1 MRLPSYIEEPFEEW
15 RASFR
20 FYVETTVRFSETD
33 MFGHMNN
40 VTPFVYFE
48 EARIAFFQKT
58 GIVDKRIKRVKET
71 ITVVANL
78 QCDYIK
84 QVEIGERLRVYVK
97 PEKVGSSSLILHYL
111 GENEQQEPC
120 FTGSVTMVQINKE
133 TGAAV
138 PFTEEEKET
147 FQAQRNG

>member
-1 MRLPSYIEEPFEEW
+1 MRVPSYIVEPFEEW
-15 RASFR
+15 KTSFR

-58 GIVDKRIKRVKET
+58 GLVDKRMKRVKDT

-111 GENEQQEPC
+111 GENEQQDPC
-120 FTGSVTMVQINKE
+120 FTGVVTMVQINQE
-133 TGAAV
+133 TGAPV
-138 PFTEEEKET
+138 SFTEEEKET
-147 FQAQRNG
+147 FHAQRN

>member
-1 MRLPSYIEEPFEEW
+1 MRVPSYIEEPFEQW

-58 GIVDKRIKRVKET
+58 GLVDKRMKRGKET

-78 QCDYIK
+78 QCDYIQ

-111 GENEQQEPC
+111 GENEQKEPC
-120 FTGSVTMVQINKE
+120 FIGSVTMVQISKE
-133 TGAAV
+133 TNAPI
-138 PFTEEEKET
+138 PFTEKEKEA
-147 FQAQRNG
+147 FQDQRN

>member
-1 MRLPSYIEEPFEEW
+1 MRLPSYIEAPFEEW

-58 GIVDKRIKRVKET
+58 GIVDKRMKRVRET
-71 ITVVANL
+71 MTVVANL

-120 FTGSVTMVQINKE
+120 FTRLSHH
-133 TGAAV
+133 GA
-138 PFTEEEKET
+138 
-147 FQAQRNG
+147 N

>member
-1 MRLPSYIEEPFEEW
+1 MRPPSYIEEPFEEW

-58 GIVDKRIKRVKET
+58 GIVDKRMKRARET

-84 QVEIGERLRVYVK
+84 QVEIGERRV
-97 PEKVGSSSLILHYL
+97 
-111 GENEQQEPC
+111 C
-120 FTGSVTMVQINKE
+120 M
-133 TGAAV
+133 
-138 PFTEEEKET
+138 
-147 FQAQRNG
+147 

>member
-58 GIVDKRIKRVKET
+58 GLVDKRMKRKRET

-120 FTGSVTMVQINKE
+120 FTGAVTMVQIDKR
-133 TGAAV
+133 TSKPV
-138 PFTEEEKET
+138 PFAVEEKEV
-147 FQAQRNG
+147 FKLYIKV

>member
-1 MRLPSYIEEPFEEW
+1 M
-15 RASFR
+15 
-20 FYVETTVRFSETD
+20 
-33 MFGHMNN
+33 
-40 VTPFVYFE
+40 
-48 EARIAFFQKT
+48 
-58 GIVDKRIKRVKET
+58 KRVKET

-133 TGAAV
+133 TGAPV

-147 FQAQRNG
+147 FQAQRNK

>member
-1 MRLPSYIEEPFEEW
+1 MKIPAYIGEPFEEW
-15 RASFR
+15 CASFR

-58 GIVDKRIKRVKET
+58 GLVDQRMKTLKDT
-71 ITVVANL
+71 MTVVANL

-97 PEKVGSSSLILHYL
+97 PEKVGSSSIVLHYL
-111 GENEQQEPC
+111 GENEKQEPC
-120 FTGSVTMVQINKE
+120 FTGCVTMVQISK
-133 TGAAV
+133 TTDAPVA
-138 PFTEEEKET
+138 FTEEEKKT
-147 FQAQRNG
+147 FLKQRH

>member
-1 MRLPSYIEEPFEEW
+1 MRVPSYIQEPFEDW

-20 FYVETTVRFSETD
+20 FYIEATVRFSETD

-58 GIVDKRIKRVKET
+58 GLVDKRMKRAKET

-97 PEKVGSSSLILHYL
+97 PEKVGSSSIILHYL

-120 FTGSVTMVQINKE
+120 FTGCVTMVQISKE
-133 TGAAV
+133 TSAPV
-138 PFTEEEKET
+138 PFTEKEKEA
-147 FQAQRNG
+147 FQAQRN